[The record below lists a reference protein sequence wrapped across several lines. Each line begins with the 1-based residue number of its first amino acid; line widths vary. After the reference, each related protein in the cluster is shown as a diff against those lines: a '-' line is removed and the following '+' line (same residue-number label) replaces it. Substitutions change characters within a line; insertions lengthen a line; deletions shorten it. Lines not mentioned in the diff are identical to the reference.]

1 MTHSKYYLIFCRW
14 YNSVKLILK
23 GVFQLI
29 KSPYLF
35 VSSTA
40 GPYSVA
46 RLWGNMLKYNINI
59 AHSKNVLKILIIF
72 KNVNKLDVC
81 LFGTFSYT
89 ITYVF
94 HDYPSLSSNFYHQG
108 KNNQFNHLLFVMI
121 IKVIVQTFNTIQISI
136 SMALLFQYPN

>member
-108 KNNQFNHLLFVMI
+108 KNNQFNHILLCHDYLSLSSNF
-121 IKVIVQTFNTIQISI
+121 
-136 SMALLFQYPN
+136 YH